1 MPATFAEY
9 MRTVDYLIAGQ
20 SLSGSIL
27 ALTLL
32 EAGKTVQV
40 IDRPQLSSS
49 SRVAAGIYNPFNFRR
64 MVNTW
69 QAETI
74 APFATSFYEQAE
86 KWLGVSFHHNRPVWK
101 VLADAGER
109 ALWEKACAE
118 REGLFARAAV
128 RDNPLPGI
136 LHTPHGIGEVSGSG
150 SINTVVF
157 IDAVKQ
163 LLREK
168 NALTEDVFNETRLVL
183 HSHGVVYNGQISAR
197 MCVSC
202 QGHLAAQTELFSFL
216 PLRPMKGEV
225 LHLHIPGLAVDA
237 VLNRGAY
244 LLPLG
249 GDTFVCGATYEAG
262 QTTETTS
269 EAARTELLGKLSK
282 FVTAPITVQA
292 QFAGVRPAVKDRR
305 PLLGRHPQ
313 HAQLAVFNG
322 MGSKAVMLAPW
333 LAKQLLAHLETDSA
347 LPAEVNLNRFT

>member
-1 MPATFAEY
+1 MQRA
-9 MRTVDYLIAGQ
+9 DYLIVGQ

-32 EAGKTVQV
+32 EAGKTVHV
-40 IDRPQLSSS
+40 IDMPGLSMS
-49 SRVAAGIYNPFNFRR
+49 SRVAAGVYNPFNFRR

-69 QAETI
+69 EAETV
-74 APFATSFYEQAE
+74 APFATAFYTQAE
-86 KWLGVSFHHNRPVWK
+86 KLLGAAFHQRRPVWK
-101 VLADAGER
+101 ILADAGER
-109 ALWEKACAE
+109 VLWEKACAE
-118 REGLFARAAV
+118 RPGLFARAGILE
-128 RDNPLPGI
+128 NQLPGM
-136 LHTPHGIGEVSGSG
+136 LHAPHGIGEVSGSG
-150 SINTVVF
+150 SINTVAF
-157 IDAVKQ
+157 IEAVRQ

-168 NALTEDVFNETRLVL
+168 NALTEAVFDESRLVL
-183 HSHGVVYNGQISAR
+183 HGGGVEYNGQIAAR
-197 MCVSC
+197 VCVNC
-202 QGHLAAQTELFSFL
+202 QGHLAAQTTLFAFL

-225 LHLHIPGLAVDA
+225 LHLHIPGLATDA

-269 EAARTELLGKLSK
+269 ETARTELLGKLSK

-292 QFAGVRPAVKDRR
+292 QYAGVRPAVKDRR

-313 HAQLAVFNG
+313 HPQLAVFNG

-333 LAKQLLAHLETDSA
+333 LAKQLITHLETDVS
-347 LPAEVNLNRFT
+347 LPAEVNLNRFTRS